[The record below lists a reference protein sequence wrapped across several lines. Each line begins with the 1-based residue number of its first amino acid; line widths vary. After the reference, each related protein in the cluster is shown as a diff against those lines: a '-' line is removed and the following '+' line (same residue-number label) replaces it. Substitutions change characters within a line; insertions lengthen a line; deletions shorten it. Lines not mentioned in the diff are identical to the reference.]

1 MRKYSLVHLTRM
13 CWTLPE
19 MIYNAAAA
27 GYDYVSPRTIN
38 RGAPAELVHDIASD
52 KELFALTER
61 AVKETG
67 VPIIDIELVK
77 INDSIKDIREFAPDL
92 EAAARLGVRNLT
104 TNIWTGNVSF
114 YEEKFAGLCDL
125 AAEFEMSVNLEFVTW
140 SDVKDLKESLALI
153 KKTGRKNTRVAFDL
167 LHTFRSGVTPEE
179 VAACPR
185 ELIAP
190 VAHIC
195 DAPAEADPRGLAYT
209 AGNERLYPG
218 EGALPVAEYAAALPP
233 ETVLGLEIPHA
244 ERTKQI
250 GAEDHVR
257 RALSRSKKYF
267 AEHGIA

>member
-1 MRKYSLVHLTRM
+1 MRKYALVHLTRM

-27 GYDYVSPRTIN
+27 GYDYVSLRTIN
-38 RGAPAELVHDIASD
+38 RGAPAELVHDIAFD
-52 KELFALTER
+52 RELFTLTER
-61 AVKETG
+61 AVRETD
-67 VPIIDIELVK
+67 VPIVDIELVK
-77 INDSIKDIREFAPDL
+77 ISESIKDIREFAPDL
-92 EAAARLGVRNLT
+92 EAASRLGVKNLT
-104 TNIWTGNVSF
+104 TNIWTGNVPF

-153 KKTGRKNTRVAFDL
+153 KKTDRKNARVAFDL

-195 DAPAEADPRGLAYT
+195 DAPAEVDPRGLAYT
-209 AGNERLYPG
+209 ASNERLYPG

-244 ERTKQI
+244 ERTKRL
-250 GAEDHVR
+250 GAEEHVR
-257 RALSRSKKYF
+257 RVLRRSKKYF